1 VVFTTDG
8 FTKDRFT
15 PDVSSLVNGEYVTTD
30 ILKGPID
37 YGYIPIVN
45 EGDDTTDEIKS
56 DTFTTEALQGDTRTR
71 DGFTTDK
78 ITKDKFT
85 TNTLQK

>member
-1 VVFTTDG
+1 MVFTTDG
-8 FTKDRFT
+8 FTTDRFT

-45 EGDDTTDEIKS
+45 EGDDTTDGIN
-56 DTFTTEALQGDTRTR
+56 DTRALQGDTRTR

-78 ITKDKFT
+78 NTKEKFT
-85 TNTLQK
+85 TDTLQK